1 MYTIVVGVDESEGS
15 RKALEWATEQ
25 ASARGGKLILVH
37 AYQVLAGYQPDPE
50 TSESGGTGETPV
62 EQETRKAAETFLK
75 GLVTELPDDVEIE
88 TVVRKGR
95 SSEVLLEHAEG
106 ADMIEVTRR
115 LTRFTAPWSMA
126 NLPSLSV
133 PCGFDSLGLP
143 LGIQLAGRRWTDG
156 LVLRAGVAYQEATEW
171 HLARPEADVPGSG
184 HTG

>member
-75 GLVTELPDDVEIE
+75 GLVTELPDNVEIE

-106 ADMIEVTRR
+106 ADMIAVGSRGR
-115 LTRFTAPWSMA
+115 GGFTG
-126 NLPSLSV
+126 LLLGSV
-133 PCGFDSLGLP
+133 SQQVVQHAACP
-143 LGIQLAGRRWTDG
+143 
-156 LVLRAGVAYQEATEW
+156 VVV
-171 HLARPEADVPGSG
+171 VPKAA
-184 HTG
+184 